1 MKYFFQM
8 FSKLFPNAT
17 VNDEIHG
24 GVESQ
29 EKIVKIGQQIKDN
42 WNVIFSFLIAKI
54 KVLEDR
60 LFRERKFEGSKR
72 ESISVAGDEN
82 EDHGDWSK
90 IIGQF

>member
-1 MKYFFQM
+1 M

-29 EKIVKIGQQIKDN
+29 EKIVKIRHQIKDN

-54 KVLEDR
+54 KVFEDR
-60 LFRERKFEGSKR
+60 LFREREFEGSKR